1 MIDKELPSPLR
12 SRGVCYD
19 RRRVRILVDYRP
31 ALRQRTGVGEFA
43 HRLADAL
50 VRATATSDRLTLF
63 SSSWKDRLPGGA
75 VDGAEVVD
83 RRIPVGL
90 LNLLWHRAGWP
101 PVERLA
107 GAVDVVQSLHPLLLP
122 SRRAAGFITI
132 HDLDFL
138 DHPERTAAE
147 IRRDYAAL
155 ARTHAARA
163 DGILV
168 PSEHTASRVAARLD
182 VPRERITIFPPFAPT
197 WRPRAEP
204 PPGGPILFIGTVEP
218 RKNLPGL
225 IAAYER
231 LLAIDSNAPSLVIA
245 GRIPAGG
252 ESLLAA
258 GPGATA
264 RIERRGYV
272 SDAERARL
280 YETASMLVLPSF
292 EEGFGVPVAEAMC
305 IGVPVVIST
314 TGSLPE
320 LAGDAALAV
329 GPGDRDGLAA
339 AMRRVLTDAALRR
352 RMIDAGLQRANAF
365 DPARAARA
373 VLDAY
378 RAALARRSHP

>member
-1 MIDKELPSPLR
+1 M
-12 SRGVCYD
+12 CYD
-19 RRRVRILVDYRP
+19 LRRVRILVDYRP

-50 VRATATSDRLTLF
+50 VRAAAPSDRLTLF
-63 SSSWKDRLPGGA
+63 SSSWKDRLPDGV

-83 RRIPVGL
+83 RRIPVRL
-90 LNLLWHRAGWP
+90 LNALWHRAGWP

-107 GAVDVVQSLHPLLLP
+107 GAVDVAQSLHPLLLP

-138 DHPERTAAE
+138 DHPERTSAE
-147 IRRDYAAL
+147 IRRDYADL

-168 PSEHTASRVAARLD
+168 PSEHTASRVAARLG

-197 WRPRAEP
+197 WRPRPEP

-218 RKNLPGL
+218 RKNVPGL

-231 LLAIDSNAPSLVIA
+231 LLAIDPNAPSLVIA

-252 ESLLAA
+252 ASLLAA
-258 GPGATA
+258 RPAAAA

-292 EEGFGVPVAEAMC
+292 DEGFGVPVAEAMSV
-305 IGVPVVIST
+305 GVPVVIST
-314 TGSLPE
+314 AGSLPE

-329 GPGDRDGLAA
+329 DPGDRDGLAA
-339 AMRRVLTDAALRR
+339 AMRRLLIDAPLRR
-352 RMIDAGLQRANAF
+352 RMIDAGIRRANAF

-378 RAALARRSHP
+378 RAALARRSRP

>member
-1 MIDKELPSPLR
+1 M
-12 SRGVCYD
+12 CYD
-19 RRRVRILVDYRP
+19 LRHVRILVDYRP

-50 VRATATSDRLTLF
+50 VRAAAPSDRLTIF
-63 SSSWKDRLPGGA
+63 SSSWRDRLPRGV
-75 VDGAEVVD
+75 VDGAEIVD
-83 RRIPVGL
+83 RRIPVRL
-90 LNLLWHRAGWP
+90 LNVLWHRAGWP
-101 PVERLA
+101 PLERLA
-107 GAVDVVQSLHPLLLP
+107 GAVDIAQSLHPLLLP

-138 DHPERTAAE
+138 DHPERTSAE
-147 IRRDYAAL
+147 IRRDYADL
-155 ARTHAARA
+155 ARSHAGRA

-168 PSEHTASRVAARLD
+168 PSAHTASQVTARLG
-182 VPRERITIFPPFAPT
+182 VPRERITIFPPFAPA

-225 IAAYER
+225 VAAYER
-231 LLAIDSNAPSLVIA
+231 LLATDASAPPLVIA
-245 GRIPAGG
+245 GRVPPGG

-258 GPGATA
+258 SPGASA

-272 SDAERARL
+272 SDAERAGL

-314 TGSLPE
+314 AGSLRE

-329 GPGDRDGLAA
+329 DPGDRDGLAA

-352 RMIDAGLQRANAF
+352 RMIDAGLQRARAF
-365 DPARAARA
+365 DPAHAARA